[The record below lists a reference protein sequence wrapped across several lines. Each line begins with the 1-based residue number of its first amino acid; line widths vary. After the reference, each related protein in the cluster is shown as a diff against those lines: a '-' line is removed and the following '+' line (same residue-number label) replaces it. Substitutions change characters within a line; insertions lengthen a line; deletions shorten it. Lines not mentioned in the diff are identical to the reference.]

1 MARLTFVGGIHPYE
15 GKELTKDK
23 PIKTVLPK
31 GDLVYP
37 VSQHIGAPATPIVAV
52 GDHVLTGQKI
62 AEASGFVSAPV
73 YATVSGTVKTIEPR
87 RLATGGMSN
96 SIIVENDEK
105 YEEVEWP
112 QVKPL
117 EEMTAEE
124 KAQFEAF
131 RKEKAKKEQ
140 KMQKQSYPTQPYYNL
155 SAELSR
161 LEALKA
167 VNPNIRDDELAAIE
181 SNRQQ
186 VLESL
191 NQAGWRLDALRL
203 IVVTHQ

>member
-1 MARLTFVGGIHPYE
+1 MRLLW
-15 GKELTKDK
+15 KK
-23 PIKTVLPK
+23 
-31 GDLVYP
+31 
-37 VSQHIGAPATPIVAV
+37 
-52 GDHVLTGQKI
+52 
-62 AEASGFVSAPV
+62 SAPTPAAGV
-73 YATVSGTVKTIEPR
+73 NWESFTRQLGAVNR
-87 RLATGGMSN
+87 HTGSKLVNAVQQDVHAILQLGETQ
-96 SIIVENDEK
+96 I
-105 YEEVEWP
+105 
-112 QVKPL
+112 
-117 EEMTAEE
+117 E
-124 KAQFEAF
+124 KAARALIDAARQEADD
-131 RKEKAKKEQ
+131 K
-140 KMQKQSYPTQPYYNL
+140 L

>member
-1 MARLTFVGGIHPYE
+1 MNAVQQDVHAILQLGEAQAEKAAR
-15 GKELTKDK
+15 
-23 PIKTVLPK
+23 VLI
-31 GDLVYP
+31 DAAR
-37 VSQHIGAPATPIVAV
+37 S
-52 GDHVLTGQKI
+52 
-62 AEASGFVSAPV
+62 EA
-73 YATVSGTVKTIEPR
+73 
-87 RLATGGMSN
+87 
-96 SIIVENDEK
+96 DEK
-105 YEEVEWP
+105 
-112 QVKPL
+112 
-117 EEMTAEE
+117 
-124 KAQFEAF
+124 
-131 RKEKAKKEQ
+131 
-140 KMQKQSYPTQPYYNL
+140 L